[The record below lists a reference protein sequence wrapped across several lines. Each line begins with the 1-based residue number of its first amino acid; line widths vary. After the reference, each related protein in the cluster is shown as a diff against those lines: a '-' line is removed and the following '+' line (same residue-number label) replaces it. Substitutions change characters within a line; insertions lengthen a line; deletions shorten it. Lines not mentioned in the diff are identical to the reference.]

1 MRMFYEGMV
10 AGELDCSSNSDF
22 RMMGIQ
28 LRSRALLTIC
38 WNRHVSNRLRAVL
51 PWFPYQVLLM
61 APYIL
66 TILVLVLSAKKLKDP
81 KSLALPFKGEEE
93 A

>member
-1 MRMFYEGMV
+1 
-10 AGELDCSSNSDF
+10 
-22 RMMGIQ
+22 
-28 LRSRALLTIC
+28 
-38 WNRHVSNRLRAVL
+38 
-51 PWFPYQVLLM
+51 M